1 MRREIIEIL
10 VETKQAN
17 KSVKQLDKQ
26 ITDLD
31 RQVTKTNVDSKKGF
45 EGLRGAV
52 NKVSEGFKGMGLAL
66 KGAGIAAVIGLF
78 STLRDLVTEN
88 STVVKGFSTAYE
100 FVSILFSDVATALG
114 NVIERISSVK
124 ENFDALGKVLTG
136 IKNAVLQPFINS
148 WTTIQLGIAN
158 AQLAWEKSF
167 FGNKDQTR
175 IKELTVEIEGLN
187 KELVKGTLEFI
198 QANDMVVDNFSE
210 AVDEIKNIGSIVVDE
225 MSKISLTAIGEQAK
239 RNVELR
245 RAAEIGMA
253 QNDKLLKQYMLE
265 AELLRQQRDDV
276 RLGIDERIR
285 ANNKLGEVL
294 KKQERV
300 LLDNNKKRMQIAD
313 IDLAKDAENIEFQRA
328 KIEAE
333 TDLMDIRETAAGFRS
348 EQLTNEAALDQEK
361 LDMINTTIE
370 AESRLAFERQ
380 KHAASLLEDDLER
393 LNLLKKINAEQ
404 TRIEGARMMK
414 NVEQHA
420 TGTQLKADAEVAY
433 TEFLQQQ
440 AIERD
445 NLNKEYDEVDLN
457 RKKTNKDKTK
467 ALKQKESEQ
476 IQNIQAMS
484 LSAISSLITAFEN
497 QNEKN
502 AEKAFKMQKALGIVE
517 TLINTS
523 VAIMRVARETADP
536 IGPLRLANMIAMGV
550 AGAAQVAAIASQKF
564 QPSGTSGGTAP
575 SPSLNTAGASQS
587 QAPQFN
593 LIGQSGFNQ
602 VAQAIGQQQPV
613 QAFVVAQDVTTA
625 QQLENN
631 IISTATVG
639 GYNK

>member
-1 MRREIIEIL
+1 MRKEIIEIL

-31 RQVTKTNVDSKKGF
+31 KQIIKTNKDSKKGF
-45 EGLRGAV
+45 EGLTGAV
-52 NKVSEGFKGMGLAL
+52 NKVSKGFKGMGLAL

-78 STLRDLVTEN
+78 STLKDLVTEN

-124 ENFDALGKVLTG
+124 DNFDALGKVLTG

-210 AVDEIKNIGSIVVDE
+210 AVDEIKNMGSIVVDE

-245 RAAEIGMA
+245 RAAEIGIA
-253 QNDKLLKQYMLE
+253 ENDKLLKQYMLE

-285 ANNKLGEVL
+285 ANNKLGDVL

-300 LLDNNKKRMQIAD
+300 LLDNNKKRMEIAD

-404 TRIEGARMMK
+404 TRVEGARMLK
-414 NVEQHA
+414 SVEQHA

-445 NLNKEYDEVDLN
+445 NLNKEYDEADLN
-457 RKKTNKDKTK
+457 RKKENKDKTK
-467 ALKQKESEQ
+467 ALDQESAEMA
-476 IQNIQAMS
+476 QNIQAMS

-536 IGPLRLANMIAMGV
+536 IGPLGLANMIAMGV

-602 VAQAIGQQQPV
+602 VAQAIGQQQPI

-639 GYNK
+639 G

>member
-1 MRREIIEIL
+1 MRKEIIEIL

-17 KSVKQLDKQ
+17 KSVKKLDKQINDLDKQ
-26 ITDLD
+26 IT
-31 RQVTKTNVDSKKGF
+31 KTNKDSKKGF
-45 EGLRGAV
+45 EGLTGSL
-52 NKVSEGFKGMGLAL
+52 NKVTKGFKGMGLAL

-78 STLRDLVTEN
+78 STLKDLVTEN

-124 ENFDALGKVLTG
+124 DNFDALGKVLTG

-198 QANDMVVDNFSE
+198 QANNMVVDNFSE
-210 AVDEIKNIGSIVVDE
+210 AVDEVKNMGSIVVDE

-253 QNDKLLKQYMLE
+253 ENDKLLKQYMLE

-276 RLGIDERIR
+276 RLGIDERIK
-285 ANNKLGEVL
+285 ANNELSEVL
-294 KKQERV
+294 EKQEQV
-300 LLDNNKKRMQIAD
+300 MLDNNKKRMQIAD
-313 IDLAKDAENIEFQRA
+313 IDLAKDAENLEFQRA
-328 KIEAE
+328 KLEAE

-361 LDMINTTIE
+361 LEMINTTVE

-380 KHAASLLEDDLER
+380 KHAATLMDSDKDRLTKLLQ
-393 LNLLKKINAEQ
+393 INDEQ
-404 TRIEGARMMK
+404 TRVEGERLK
-414 NVEQHA
+414 NEIQNHA
-420 TGTQLKADAEVAY
+420 DGTQLKADAEVAY
-433 TEFLQQQ
+433 TEFLAQQEQ
-440 AIERD
+440 ERLD
-445 NLNKEYDEVDLN
+445 LNKEFNNLKVKNDQDASDRSKLI
-457 RKKTNKDKTK
+457 
-467 ALKQKESEQ
+467 KQKEEEFKT
-476 IQNIQAMS
+476 NIQAQA
-484 LSAISSLITAFEN
+484 LSAMSSLIEVFAN
-497 QNEKN
+497 KNEKN
-502 AEKAFKMQKALGIVE
+502 AERAFKLQKALAIVE

-523 VAIMRVARETADP
+523 AAIMKVAKETTDFTP
-536 IGPLRLANMIAMGV
+536 IQGLRIANMVAMGV
-550 AGAAQVAAIASQKF
+550 AGAAQVAAIASRKF
-564 QPSGTSGGTAP
+564 QPSGTSGGSAP
-575 SPSLNTAGASQS
+575 SPSLNTGGASQS

-593 LIGQSGFNQ
+593 IVGQSGFNQ
-602 VAQAIGQQQPV
+602 VAQALGQQQPV

-625 QQLENN
+625 QQLNNN

-639 GYNK
+639 G